1 MFYDKFH
8 VVEYAKCSKC
18 LQTET
23 RKGYSLLFLA
33 ISQLLHGWFMFTQS
47 LFVIG
52 QVIIFFF
59 QPKVKCFTYCL
70 GNIILHRC
78 YKTQNFRIHLNI
90 YDSHLA
96 KHLSEVARQPFNLYE
111 KGIIILSN
119 NSYSELD

>member
-18 LQTET
+18 LQTDT

-52 QVIIFFF
+52 QVIIFSFNQRSSASHIALETSF
-59 QPKVKCFTYCL
+59 SIDVTRLKTLEFT
-70 GNIILHRC
+70 
-78 YKTQNFRIHLNI
+78 
-90 YDSHLA
+90 
-96 KHLSEVARQPFNLYE
+96 
-111 KGIIILSN
+111 
-119 NSYSELD
+119 